1 MAPLLSIVTVVKD
14 DEAGLRHTRASLTAS
29 EPSTLHEIEWIV
41 IDSSADFTS
50 VRELTTGNSITTA
63 VHWVPPQGVYE
74 AMNAGLDNATG
85 DYVYYLNAGDRLRD
99 PESLAAIL
107 EVIKDSQPVWFYGQ
121 VAFISPHGQE
131 VIPQP
136 FDYLAERKSHFSH
149 GRFPPHQGT
158 IARRDAL
165 LSIGGFDTS
174 YRITADYTTVLR
186 LSLLDDP
193 IEITDVIAEF
203 TTGGLSES
211 RWLLAI
217 NEFHRARLEVLRPRG
232 WDLAAEFANT
242 ANQALR
248 MTLTRALKG
257 RSGRRLP

>member
-1 MAPLLSIVTVVKD
+1 MITALSIVTVVKD
-14 DEAGLRHTRASLTAS
+14 DPSGLQRTLDSLARCD
-29 EPSTLHEIEWIV
+29 PFDLDQVEWIV
-41 IDSSADFTS
+41 IDSSQDSGAVPDLVAS
-50 VRELTTGNSITTA
+50 SPPPAV
-63 VHWVPPQGVYE
+63 VHWVAPEGVYE
-74 AMNAGLDNATG
+74 AMNAGLSHATG
-85 DYVYYLNAGDRLRD
+85 EFVYFLNAGDHLRD
-99 PESLAAIL
+99 AQALTTVLKTL
-107 EVIKDSQPVWFYGQ
+107 ERSQPTWVYGQ
-121 VAFISPHGQE
+121 VAFTDPTGAE
-131 VIPQP
+131 VVPP
-136 FDYLAERKSHFSH
+136 RFDYLSERRANFSR

-174 YRITADYTTVLR
+174 YRITADYTAMLR